1 MNLPVYEE
9 ERRKE
14 KRRER
19 KTRKVC
25 ESNAQSP
32 NRARNKARS
41 RQKKNDRET
50 PKRRFHARSS
60 QTACCLRP
68 LSFCL
73 SRFPCRT
80 NTLRASSTANN
91 FVVCILTFFFFEMKK
106 TSVTTERST
115 LLVTLVRLVELA
127 RAANNSRPKSSVVKR
142 KHYILVKTNVPR
154 EILQPLRVRERP
166 HFRTQSV
173 LVRVPLRRVQT
184 DACESRGRFCDGD
197 LRVEDVRE
205 AVVR

>member
-9 ERRKE
+9 KKE
-14 KRRER
+14 EKRER

-25 ESNAQSP
+25 ESNARFP
-32 NRARNKARS
+32 NRALNTRGAADKRKTFE
-41 RQKKNDRET
+41 RHQ
-50 PKRRFHARSS
+50 KRRARTIKSNGMLFPSS
-60 QTACCLRP
+60 

-80 NTLRASSTANN
+80 NTLPRSRT
-91 FVVCILTFFFFEMKK
+91 ILWCVHFDFFFSSRLKK
-106 TSVTTERST
+106 QALQRKFVTQSDSLCSRSNSRT
-115 LLVTLVRLVELA
+115 TRALEANTVFFFRSKT
-127 RAANNSRPKSSVVKR
+127 RAAFVEN
-142 KHYILVKTNVPR
+142 NVPR
-154 EILQPLRVRERP
+154 EILRPLRVRERP

-205 AVVR
+205 GVVR

>member
-1 MNLPVYEE
+1 MSPTLNSRIALET
-9 ERRKE
+9 
-14 KRRER
+14 KRGADKR
-19 KTRKVC
+19 KTIERH
-25 ESNAQSP
+25 Q
-32 NRARNKARS
+32 
-41 RQKKNDRET
+41 NDV
-50 PKRRFHARSS
+50 HARSS
-60 QTACCLRP
+60 QTACLRP

-91 FVVCILTFFFFEMKK
+91 FCGVHFDFFFLRDEK
-106 TSVTTERST
+106 TSVTTERS
-115 LLVTLVRLVELA
+115 LLVTLFCSWSNSHA
-127 RAANNSRPKSSVVKR
+127 RRTRGQQSLLKSKT
-142 KHYILVKTNVPR
+142 KALLVKNNVPR
-154 EILQPLRVRERP
+154 EILRPLRVRERP

-205 AVVR
+205 GVVR

>member
-9 ERRKE
+9 KKE
-14 KRRER
+14 EKRER

-25 ESNAQSP
+25 ESNARFP
-32 NRARNKARS
+32 NRALNTRAQQTKEKRS
-41 RQKKNDRET
+41 RDTKNDAHT
-50 PKRRFHARSS
+50 RSS

-154 EILQPLRVRERP
+154 EILRPLRVRERP

-205 AVVR
+205 GVVR